1 MTEIVTAPAVA
12 PRLAPPGARG
22 IFRNPRMSG
31 SLVAGVAILLAV
43 FGAALIGSF
52 FVDHRMGEVGAVPPA
67 LRPSAQYP
75 LGTDSQGRELLT
87 ILILGTPQT
96 FRIGLM
102 AGAVGLTIGLTLG
115 LVAGYFG
122 GVLDAV
128 IRVLTDSIM
137 TVPGIAIL
145 IIIAANVGGMTIEIM
160 ALTVASLAWTH
171 PARSIRAQVLSIRE
185 RPYVQ
190 VARANGQ
197 SELEIVFREV
207 LPNLIPYVAA
217 GFVGAVS
224 GAMLASVGLEVLGL
238 GANNVHTL
246 GTAIFWAQKYSAIL
260 RGQWWWWAP
269 PIATIATIFF
279 GMYLLSAGLD
289 KFANPRLRHRT

>member
-1 MTEIVTAPAVA
+1 MTEVLTAPTAA
-12 PRLAPPGARG
+12 PAFAPAGARG
-22 IFRNPRMSG
+22 IFRNPRMSV
-31 SLVAGVAILLAV
+31 SLVVGVGILVAV
-43 FGAALIGSF
+43 FGVALVGSY
-52 FVDHRMGEVGAVPPA
+52 FVDHRMGEVGAVPPG

-75 LGTDSQGRELLT
+75 LGTDSQGRELFT

-102 AGAVGLTIGLTLG
+102 AGAVGLSIGLTLG

-122 GVLDAV
+122 GVLDAL
-128 IRVLTDSIM
+128 IRVVTDSIM

-145 IIIAANVGGMTIEIM
+145 IIIAANVGGMTIDIM

-190 VARANGQ
+190 VARANGE